1 MTTTPPNTPNIIPT
15 NESSDTEDELELDS
29 DNDFINIYTKE
40 EANNYMSKGKYNK
53 AIEIYS
59 KLIESD
65 NMNHILYS
73 NRSVAYMKL
82 TQYNHALKD
91 SIKTTKLAPMW
102 AKGWGRL
109 GASLYSLNRIEQ
121 SNTAYTK
128 AYELDNNVLYYNMIK
143 QTTKTKEQVSSSN
156 LLDNNMDDMISSM
169 MGNVMNNSK
178 IMDKLADPEFQ
189 NKVLSMQ
196 SDPFAALKDNDIMEI
211 INMMVG
217 SKIKKE

>member
-40 EANNYMSKGKYNK
+40 EANNFMSKGKYNK

-65 NMNHILYS
+65 DTNHILYS

-82 TQYNHALKD
+82 NQFNHALKD
-91 SIKTTKLAPMW
+91 CIKTTKLAPEW

-109 GASLYSLNRIEQ
+109 GASLYSLDRIEQ
-121 SNTAYTK
+121 ANTAYTK
-128 AYELDNNVLYYNMIK
+128 AYELDNNDIYYDMIK
-143 QTTKTKEQVSSSN
+143 QTTIKKEVPNDN
-156 LLDNNMDDMISSM
+156 LLDNDHMDKLISSM
-169 MGNVMNNSK
+169 MGNVMGNSK

-196 SDPFAALKDNDIMEI
+196 SDPFAALKDNDIMDV

-217 SKIKKE
+217 SKIKSE